1 MKTVSE
7 IVSTLRAQDGTIL
20 ACRDA
25 LNALIEFHVPG
36 TFACREEVC
45 AFVRKERDA
54 WFALRPDFLAKVDGK
69 EMLAKSFTF
78 AFYETSPE
86 ILLTFT
92 KEGISIREVGSDTER
107 FFTPDELIACVE
119 RRFDLLMWKGKFVS
133 KSEKRGQLT
142 PYELTMDNGLPIE
155 PLLDVYIDYKGRP
168 LSKHVV
174 DLRVTVRRDGI
185 VRDVIRDGITLFE
198 DFIPLSELI
207 LHPVHLAQTEY

>member
-54 WFALRPDFLAKVDGK
+54 WFALRPDFLSKVDGK

-92 KEGISIREVGSDTER
+92 KEGMSIREVGSETER
-107 FFTPDELIACVE
+107 FFSPDELIANVE
-119 RRFDLLMWKGKFVS
+119 HRFDVMLWNGQYAS
-133 KSEKRGQLT
+133 PPAERGQLT
-142 PYELTMDNGLPIE
+142 PYELTLDNGLPLE
-155 PLLDVYIDYKGRP
+155 PLLDVDIDYKGRP

-198 DFIPLSELI
+198 DFIPLSEMV
-207 LHPVHLAQTEY
+207 LHPVEMAQAGR